1 MNSGIRKAGLVALV
15 GVIVAVGGY
24 GFEKQEPQIEDALPI
39 TSVSSEDKLYEQSTI
54 AFTSNR
60 DGNAEIYVMNV
71 DGSGQKNLTNNPDH
85 DMDPSWSP
93 DGKSIV
99 FCSKEIKG
107 TCDIYIMNSDGG
119 ERRKLTDNPSQ
130 DMFPSWSPD
139 GSRIAYS
146 TIIVPPSRLRGWEVC
161 VMSVDGSG
169 QKNLTNNPGLDRVP
183 SWSPDGKKIAFVS
196 GRDGNSEIYVMN
208 ADGRNQK
215 RLTSNTADDA
225 YPAWSPDGKKIVF
238 SSSISRQ
245 RTTVPKDAE
254 IYVMNADGAETKRL
268 TNNNAGD
275 GLPSWSPDGEK
286 IVFCSD
292 RDGNYEIYV
301 MNADGSEQKRLTVNP
316 AVDMDPSWSPFLP
329 LENKTNENK

>member
-24 GFEKQEPQIEDALPI
+24 GFEKQEPQIEDVSPI
-39 TSVSSEDKLYEQSTI
+39 TSVSSEEKQYEQNTI

-93 DGKSIV
+93 DGKNIV
-99 FCSKEIKG
+99 FCSKESKG

-146 TIIVPPSRLRGWEVC
+146 TIVVLPSRRRNWEVC
-161 VMSVDGSG
+161 VMSMDGSG

-208 ADGRNQK
+208 ADGSNQK
-215 RLTSNTADDA
+215 RLTNN
-225 YPAWSPDGKKIVF
+225 PASDRSPCWSHDGSMIVF
-238 SSSISRQ
+238 SSSISGDR
-245 RTTVPKDAE
+245 RSTPEDSE
-254 IYVMNADGAETKRL
+254 IYVMNADGTERRRL
-268 TNNNAGD
+268 TNNSSYD
-275 GLPSWSPDGEK
+275 GSPSWSSDGRK
-286 IVFCSD
+286 IAFDSD

-316 AVDMDPSWSPFLP
+316 AADKDPCWSPFIVS
-329 LENKTNENK
+329 EK

>member
-39 TSVSSEDKLYEQSTI
+39 TSVSSEDKLYEQSTL

-85 DMDPSWSP
+85 DMDPFWSP

-146 TIIVPPSRLRGWEVC
+146 TIVVLPSRRRNWEVC
-161 VMSVDGSG
+161 VMSMDGSG

-208 ADGRNQK
+208 ADGSNQK
-215 RLTSNTADDA
+215 RLTNN
-225 YPAWSPDGKKIVF
+225 PASDRSPCWSHDGSMIVF
-238 SSSISRQ
+238 SSSISGDR
-245 RTTVPKDAE
+245 RSTPEDSE
-254 IYVMNADGAETKRL
+254 IYVMNADGTERRRL
-268 TNNNAGD
+268 TNNSSYD
-275 GLPSWSPDGEK
+275 GSPSWSSDGRK
-286 IVFCSD
+286 IAFDSD

-301 MNADGSEQKRLTVNP
+301 MNADGSEQNRLTVNP